1 MLFTQFKE
9 HKKYCTY
16 FQAVSI
22 IAIIAFV
29 GTLGTLVANKRF
41 SAQSVPLLIV
51 LLLNYFQARLLYT
64 MCATTA

>member
-1 MLFTQFKE
+1 MFTQFKD

-29 GTLGTLVANKRF
+29 GTLGAAVYQKRIPV
-41 SAQSVPLLIV
+41 QNIPLLIA

-64 MCATTA
+64 MCASP